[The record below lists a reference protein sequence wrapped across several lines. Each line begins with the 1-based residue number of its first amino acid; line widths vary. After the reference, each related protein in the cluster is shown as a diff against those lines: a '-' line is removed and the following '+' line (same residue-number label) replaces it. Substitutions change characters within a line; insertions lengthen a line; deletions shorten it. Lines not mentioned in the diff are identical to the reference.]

1 MVVMVVVVETLNLEL
16 AHVPHLLGKV
26 LQTDLMEIFMVV
38 VVVVRQQRKIT
49 QQKLVA
55 MVLAE

>member
-26 LQTDLMEIFMVV
+26 LQMVLMEIFTAVAVV
-38 VVVVRQQRKIT
+38 VLLLRKI
-49 QQKLVA
+49 
-55 MVLAE
+55 VL